1 MNSTTIRLSESVN
14 IDLKP
19 LIGDMVDND
28 CVDEA
33 IEIIER
39 TLKDT
44 DIEKQFECLMMYSD
58 YLNKDKESFVL
69 KLSNLKLQLVKDGV
83 MKENGCF
90 SPE

>member
-1 MNSTTIRLSESVN
+1 MNSTTIHISEN
-14 IDLKP
+14 EMIDLKP
-19 LIGDMVDND
+19 ILYDMVDND

-39 TLKDT
+39 TLKED
-44 DIEKQFECLMMYSD
+44 DIEKQFECLMMYSY
-58 YLNKDKESFVL
+58 YLNKDKDSFVL

-90 SPE
+90 SPK

>member
-1 MNSTTIRLSESVN
+1 M

-19 LIGDMVDND
+19 ILYDMVDND

-39 TLKDT
+39 TLKED
-44 DIEKQFECLMMYSD
+44 DIEKQFECLMMYSY
-58 YLNKDKESFVL
+58 YLNKDKDTFVL
-69 KLSNLKLQLVKDGV
+69 NLSNLKLQLVKDGV

-90 SPE
+90 SPK

>member
-39 TLKDT
+39 TLKDA

>member
-1 MNSTTIRLSESVN
+1 M

-19 LIGDMVDND
+19 IIYDMVDND

-39 TLKDT
+39 TLKED
-44 DIEKQFECLMMYSD
+44 DIEKQFECLMMYSY
-58 YLNKDKESFVL
+58 YLNKDKDTFVL
-69 KLSNLKLQLVKDGV
+69 NLSNLKLQLVKDGV

-90 SPE
+90 SPK

>member
-1 MNSTTIRLSESVN
+1 M

-19 LIGDMVDND
+19 ILYDMVDND

-39 TLKDT
+39 TLKED
-44 DIEKQFECLMMYSD
+44 DIEKQFECLMMYS
-58 YLNKDKESFVL
+58 YHLNKDKDSFVL

>member
-1 MNSTTIRLSESVN
+1 M

-19 LIGDMVDND
+19 ILDDMVDND
-28 CVDEA
+28 CINEA

-39 TLKDT
+39 TLKEDN
-44 DIEKQFECLMMYSD
+44 IEKQFECLMMYS
-58 YLNKDKESFVL
+58 YHLNKDKNSLVL

>member
-1 MNSTTIRLSESVN
+1 MNSTTIHISEN
-14 IDLKP
+14 EMIDLKP
-19 LIGDMVDND
+19 ILYDMVDND

-39 TLKDT
+39 TLKED
-44 DIEKQFECLMMYSD
+44 DIEKQFECLMMYS
-58 YLNKDKESFVL
+58 YHLNKDKDSFVL